1 LRTQSR
7 LALQTAA
14 LKLNRITDGH
24 YDGVRSGPDLAEG
37 FGASNSTEHKEVKFD
52 ELFVGWNREKRP
64 GEKTGYSWKRVLDQL
79 GLFVGHRDANRLT
92 AEDIVRWK
100 NALIETGTKGKTIRD
115 SKIAPI
121 RAILQWGVDNRL
133 LKANVA
139 HRVTVN
145 AKPKIAERIRGYTD
159 EEASLVLSAALREK
173 DALRRWVPWLCAYSG
188 ARISEICQLGRI
200 YQTLSGHMVRSKS
213 EVIIANILF
222 ERKISFE
229 YEAELQVDGEQFSPD
244 FTIKWNGKTYY
255 WEHLGLLE
263 QAQYKSEWQIKEA
276 MYKKRFPGGL
286 ITTTESAVLSKT
298 AEGLVSRH
306 FG

>member
-1 LRTQSR
+1 MP
-7 LALQTAA
+7 
-14 LKLNRITDGH
+14 KLSEKRRI
-24 YDGVRSGPDLAEG
+24 R
-37 FGASNSTEHKEVKFD
+37 FGQNMKRSNSTEHKEVKFD

-64 GEKTGYSWKRVLDQL
+64 GEKTGYSRKRVLDQL

-159 EEASLVLSAALREK
+159 EEALLVLSAALREK